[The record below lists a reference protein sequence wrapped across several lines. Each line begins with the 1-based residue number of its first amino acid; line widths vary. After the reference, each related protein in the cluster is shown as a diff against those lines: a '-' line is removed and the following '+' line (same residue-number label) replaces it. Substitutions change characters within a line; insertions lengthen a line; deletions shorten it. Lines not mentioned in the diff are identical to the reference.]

1 MSENT
6 TKFRCPQCSD
16 INEPNFIY
24 DSDRIDSL
32 GFISSNKKPEFTDD
46 NEWAPH
52 GLCTST
58 ACIDEWCKERNLD
71 SRFRF
76 GVPLVPFAG
85 DDSDVYIHDLR
96 SEYDCEDCSFGQYM
110 WAKESKGFVCNN
122 PNCASIRH
130 DLPIP
135 EGTGQT
141 KGDKW
146 QIYRSRFLKA
156 LENRR
161 GVVDPPYKFEKAV
174 NPFVQGKNFDQRIP
188 GKENQ
193 ASKQKSEQSWIEC
206 QLPLLMAM
214 KDMDGTAF
222 RQIVLTT
229 YIHKTFSFRHIEPLW
244 MFAKRA
250 KLGGELSWAFRTYE
264 EKDHIFSELI
274 DKNLYALENN
284 RSSIHCVYELI
295 KAEIPWPTDRIQD
308 DYMISKATEAKE
320 KFEQKG
326 IFNQLKGHNLMNDE
340 YSLNGRLKTPIGLIE
355 CICIIN
361 ALHHHSGIDNF
372 AKDVREGIFPTRA
385 KSQYWKDIMG
395 DKSEPFVEIV
405 LPKLCLV

>member
-1 MSENT
+1 MSENP
-6 TKFRCPQCSD
+6 TKFRCPQCND
-16 INEPNFIY
+16 INEPDFIY

-52 GLCTST
+52 GLCTSI

-76 GVPLVPFAG
+76 GVPLVPFVD
-85 DDSDVYIHDLR
+85 DDSDVYVHSLI
-96 SEYDCEDCSFGQYM
+96 SQYDCEDCSFGQYM
-110 WAKESKGFVCNN
+110 WAPESKGFVCNN
-122 PNCASIRH
+122 PNCASVRY
-130 DLPIP
+130 DLSPP
-135 EGTGQT
+135 EGTGAQ
-141 KGDKW
+141 KGEKW
-146 QIYRSRFLKA
+146 YNDRSSYLKA

-174 NPFVQGKNFDQRIP
+174 NPFVQGKNFDQQKP
-188 GKENQ
+188 EKEDQ
-193 ASKQKSEQSWIEC
+193 HSKRTNEQSWIEC
-206 QLPLLMAM
+206 QLPFLMAM

-229 YIHKTFSFRHIEPLW
+229 YIHKTFSFLHIEPLW

-284 RSSIHCVYELI
+284 RASIHCVYELI

-326 IFNQLKGHNLMNDE
+326 IIKQLKGHNLMNDE
-340 YSLNGRLKTPIGLIE
+340 YSLNGRIKTPIGLIE

-395 DKSEPFVEIV
+395 EKAEPFVEIV
-405 LPKLCLV
+405 LPKLCLA

>member
-1 MSENT
+1 MSEDPT
-6 TKFRCPQCSD
+6 SFRCPQCGD
-16 INEPNFIY
+16 INETDFMY

-32 GFISSNKKPEFTDD
+32 GFISSKKKPEFTDD

-52 GLCTST
+52 GICTSI

-85 DDSDVYIHDLR
+85 DDSDVYIHDLI

-110 WAKESKGFVCNN
+110 WTPESKGFVCNN
-122 PNCASIRH
+122 PNCASVRY
-130 DLPIP
+130 DLPPP
-135 EGTGQT
+135 EGTGAQ
-141 KGDKW
+141 KGEKW
-146 QIYRSRFLKA
+146 YNDRSSYLKA

-161 GVVDPPYKFEKAV
+161 GVIDPPYKFEKAD
-174 NPFVQGKNFDQRIP
+174 NPFVQGKNFDQQKLE
-188 GKENQ
+188 KEDQ
-193 ASKQKSEQSWIEC
+193 HSKRTNEQSWIEC
-206 QLPLLMAM
+206 QLPFLMAM

-229 YIHKTFSFRHIEPLW
+229 YIHKTFSFLHIEPLW

-284 RSSIHCVYELI
+284 RASIHCVYELI

-326 IFNQLKGHNLMNDE
+326 IIKQLKGHNLMNDE

-372 AKDVREGIFPTRA
+372 AKDVRERIFPTRA
-385 KSQYWKDIMG
+385 KSQYWMDIMG
-395 DKSEPFVEIV
+395 GKAELFVNKV
-405 LPKLCLV
+405 LPGLCSV

>member
-1 MSENT
+1 MSENPT
-6 TKFRCPQCSD
+6 SFRCPQCGD
-16 INEPNFIY
+16 INETDFIY

-32 GFISSNKKPEFTDD
+32 GFISSKKKPEFTDN

-52 GLCTST
+52 GICTSI

-85 DDSDVYIHDLR
+85 DDSDVYVHDSI

-110 WAKESKGFVCNN
+110 WADESKGFVCNN
-122 PNCASIRH
+122 PNCASIRY
-130 DLPIP
+130 DLPPP
-135 EGTGQT
+135 EGTGAQ
-141 KGDKW
+141 KGEKW
-146 QIYRSRFLKA
+146 YNDRSSYLKA

-174 NPFVQGKNFDQRIP
+174 NPFVQGKNFEQKPEKEDQH
-188 GKENQ
+188 
-193 ASKQKSEQSWIEC
+193 SKRTNEQSWIEC
-206 QLPLLMAM
+206 QLPFLMAM

-229 YIHKTFSFRHIEPLW
+229 YIHKTFSFLHIEPLW

-284 RSSIHCVYELI
+284 RASIHCVYELI
-295 KAEIPWPTDRIQD
+295 KADIPWPTDRIQD
-308 DYMISKATEAKE
+308 EYIIRKATEAKD
-320 KFEQKG
+320 KLEQKG
-326 IFNQLKGHNLMNDE
+326 IIKQLKEHNLMNDE

-361 ALHHHSGIDNF
+361 ALHHHSGIDHL

-395 DKSEPFVEIV
+395 EKAVPFVNQV
-405 LPKLCLV
+405 LLKLCLV